1 MNKFILTITILLFI
15 VPANAQKT
23 KEKDIVIN
31 LLVQFDKAITT
42 KDSVTLK
49 KILTDDFIGTIPNGE
64 SFNKNSFT
72 KFHCN
77 PQSKSR
83 EVKNESTKN
92 WNIKITDDCAIV
104 NRDVIYIY
112 KSKEVKVKRLDI
124 CVKNKGKWFMASVQ
138 ATEIL

>member
-1 MNKFILTITILLFI
+1 MKKLFLLTLLFLLVI
-15 VPANAQKT
+15 PASAQKT
-23 KEKDIVIN
+23 KEKDVVIN
-31 LLVQFDKAITT
+31 LLIQFDTAIAT

-124 CVKNKGKWFMASVQ
+124 CLKNKGKWFMASVQ